1 MFNTDKRILEG
12 AWKLGTLDTF
22 YNLGTF
28 LGTFLGTC
36 LYVKIYQKRMC
47 LY

>member
-12 AWKLGTLDTF
+12 AWKLGTLGTF
-22 YNLGTF
+22 YH

-36 LYVKIYQKRMC
+36 LYGKNDKNADR
-47 LY
+47 L